1 MGSIHLIRVIARP
14 WPWDNN
20 QLSNLKGIQSH
31 SMPWR
36 ICSLRVVSRRLR
48 SPPCHYLQ
56 CLPRQQLRHDSSTS
70 KPPATSN
77 HPGSR
82 AHEDNASS
90 SSTEEKPIDPR
101 LPDLGRLIEND
112 YAAFKSHYSTP
123 QLPIVLAHGL
133 LGFDELHLAGSLL
146 PSIHYWRGI
155 KDAFSRNN
163 IECITTTVPRTGSIE
178 QRAAALSEQI
188 ASRARGRDIN
198 IVAHSMGG
206 LDARYLISRI
216 CPTQKSSPSPP
227 FRVRS
232 LTTIATPHHGSSAAD
247 MLFRDIGPDLLPR
260 IYAMLDRL
268 SIDSGA
274 FAQLTTSYVN
284 DHFNPSVPDDPSV
297 RYFSY
302 GATATPHLFSV
313 FRLSHDL
320 MEITEGPNDGLV
332 SVRSSRWG
340 EYKGTLVGVTHLD
353 LINWTNRIKRVAA
366 RLGIVEERF
375 NAVAFY
381 LGVADM
387 LAKEGF

>member
-1 MGSIHLIRVIARP
+1 
-14 WPWDNN
+14 
-20 QLSNLKGIQSH
+20 
-31 SMPWR
+31 MPWR

-48 SPPCHYLQ
+48 SPPCHSYFSRG
-56 CLPRQQLRHDSSTS
+56 CQQLRHDSSTS
-70 KPPATSN
+70 KPPPASRQA
-77 HPGSR
+77 GSH

-112 YAAFKSHYSTP
+112 YAAFQSHYSTP
-123 QLPIVLAHGL
+123 KHPIVLAHGL
-133 LGFDELHLAGSLL
+133 LGFDELHLLPGSLF

-188 ASRARGRDIN
+188 ASRAKGRDIN

-216 CPTQKSSPSPP
+216 YSGAQKPSPP

-274 FAQLTTSYVN
+274 FQQLTTSYVN
-284 DHFNPSVPDDPSV
+284 EHFNPAVPDDPDV

-320 MEITEGPNDGLV
+320 MTITEGPNDGLV
-332 SVRSSRWG
+332 SVRSSHWG

-366 RLGIVEERF
+366 RLGFVQERF